1 MVDVASLSGMPFTT
15 TFAKALVAA
24 LPAPAAFHVMRSLAG
39 RAPPRPAVTA
49 VQQQALGQATRID
62 YGAGNRAWSWGSG
75 PLIVLVHGWGGH
87 AAQLA
92 TLAVAT
98 SRLGYRCV
106 AMDVT
111 GHGDSAGQRTSW
123 RSFIDDVAEL
133 PRSLGQEVH
142 AFVGHS
148 AGGLA
153 VMAARAIHGLV
164 AQRYVCVCA
173 PSHPFPPIR
182 AIRQR
187 LDPRPVLIERYQ
199 AFIASQF
206 DTDWQQLE
214 SGLAFAGAG
223 ADLLLVYDEGD
234 RFVEHAEGDRIQ
246 ALCPGAQLTKPTACG
261 HTRVLATP
269 ELERA
274 VGEFLIRPG
283 SLKVA

>member
-1 MVDVASLSGMPFTT
+1 MVDVASLSGMPSTT
-15 TFAKALVAA
+15 TFAKALVAV

-39 RAPPRPAVTA
+39 RAPPRPDLTA
-49 VQQQALGQATRID
+49 AQRQALVHAKQLA
-62 YGAGNRAWSWGSG
+62 YGDGNKAWSWGIG
-75 PLIVLVHGWGGH
+75 PLVVLVHGWGGR

-92 TLAVAT
+92 PLALAL
-98 SRLGYRCV
+98 SGQGYRCV
-106 AMDVT
+106 AIDVT

-123 RSFIDDVAEL
+123 RSFIDDVAAL

-153 VMAARAIHGLV
+153 MMAARALRGLA

-187 LDPRPVLIERYQ
+187 FDPRPVLIERYQ
-199 AFIASQF
+199 AFIARQF
-206 DTDWQQLE
+206 GTEWHQLE
-214 SGLAFAGAG
+214 AGHAFAGAG
-223 ADLLLVYDEGD
+223 PELLLVYDEGD
-234 RFVEHAEGDRIQ
+234 RFVEHVEGDRIQ
-246 ALCPGAQLTKPTACG
+246 ALCPGAQLVKPTRCG
-261 HTRVLATP
+261 HTRVLATR

-274 VGEFLIRPG
+274 VGEFLVRPEG
-283 SLKVA
+283 LKLA